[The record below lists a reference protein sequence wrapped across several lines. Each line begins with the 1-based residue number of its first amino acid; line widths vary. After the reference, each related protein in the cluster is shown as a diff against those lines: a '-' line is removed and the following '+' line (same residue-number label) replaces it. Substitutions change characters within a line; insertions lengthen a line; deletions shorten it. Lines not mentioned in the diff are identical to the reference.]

1 MLPPGA
7 GPKARAATAFG
18 SHAED
23 MSAHTIPSG
32 AVVVGVDGSP
42 SALQALDWA
51 ARQAEREHRPLVL
64 LHAYRAL
71 DTQANLWLVR
81 AGADVAEVVGQV
93 EDEARALVEGAAGL
107 VRESHP
113 ELGVTTFL
121 RAADPRQALLDAADR
136 ASLIVIGSRGRGPV
150 RTLLLG
156 STSVAVASHATCPVV
171 VVRPHHPGEVRRGVL
186 VGVDGTDRC
195 RATLEFAYR
204 QAALHD
210 LPLTVLHTF
219 WDAATLVP
227 ADGPRLTG
235 EHEADRLLLAESV
248 SGMGEEYPEVRVQL
262 QLAPGLPDAALLRA
276 SARMN
281 LVVVGRHPGRGLAR
295 GTFGGIAR
303 SVVEHAPTIV
313 AVVPD

>member
-1 MLPPGA
+1 
-7 GPKARAATAFG
+7 
-18 SHAED
+18 

-32 AVVVGVDGSP
+32 AVVVGVDGST
-42 SALQALDWA
+42 SALQAIDWA

-64 LHAYRAL
+64 LHAFRAL

-81 AGADVAEVVGQV
+81 AGADVGQVLGQV
-93 EDEARALVEGAAGL
+93 EGEARALVEQVASL

-113 ELGVTTFL
+113 DLEVTTL
-121 RAADPRQALLDAADR
+121 LSVADPRQALLDVADR
-136 ASLIVIGSRGRGPV
+136 ASLIVLGSRGRGPV

-210 LPLTVLHTF
+210 LPLTVLHTY
-219 WDAATLVP
+219 WDAAGTHRGGWAAPHRRLRGGP
-227 ADGPRLTG
+227 AVARRVGQRDG
-235 EHEADRLLLAESV
+235 
-248 SGMGEEYPEVRVQL
+248 
-262 QLAPGLPDAALLRA
+262 
-276 SARMN
+276 
-281 LVVVGRHPGRGLAR
+281 
-295 GTFGGIAR
+295 
-303 SVVEHAPTIV
+303 
-313 AVVPD
+313 

>member
-1 MLPPGA
+1 M
-7 GPKARAATAFG
+7 TAFG
-18 SHAED
+18 SHAGD

-42 SALQALDWA
+42 SALQAIDWA
-51 ARQAEREHRPLVL
+51 ACQAEREHRPLVL

-93 EDEARALVEGAAGL
+93 EGAARALVEDVAGL
-107 VRESHP
+107 TRESHP
-113 ELGVTTFL
+113 ELAVTTSL
-121 RAADPRQALLDAADR
+121 RAADPRQALLDVADR
-136 ASLIVIGSRGRGPV
+136 ASLIVVGSRGRGPV

-204 QAALHD
+204 QAALQD
-210 LPLTVLHTF
+210 LPLTVLHTY
-219 WDAATLVP
+219 WDAAKLTP
-227 ADGPRLTG
+227 ANTPRLTG
-235 EHEADRLLLAESV
+235 DDEADRLLLAESV

-262 QLAPGLPDAALLRA
+262 QLAPGLPDAALLHA
-276 SARMN
+276 SAHMN
-281 LVVVGRHPGRGLAR
+281 LVVVGRHPGHGLAR

>member
-1 MLPPGA
+1 
-7 GPKARAATAFG
+7 
-18 SHAED
+18 

-32 AVVVGVDGSP
+32 AVVVGVDGST
-42 SALQALDWA
+42 SALQAIDWA

-64 LHAYRAL
+64 LHAFRAL

-81 AGADVAEVVGQV
+81 AGADVGQILGQV
-93 EDEARALVEGAAGL
+93 ESEARALVEEVASL

-113 ELGVTTFL
+113 DLTVTTL
-121 RAADPRQALLDAADR
+121 LSTADPRQALLELADR
-136 ASLIVIGSRGRGPV
+136 ASLIVLGSRGRGPV

-219 WDAATLVP
+219 WDAAALTAV
-227 ADGPRLTG
+227 DTSRLTSDY
-235 EHEADRLLLAESV
+235 EADRLLLAESV

-262 QLAPGLPDAALLRA
+262 KLAQGLPDAALVHA
-276 SARMN
+276 SAQMN
-281 LVVVGRHPGRGLAR
+281 LVVVGRHPEHTRGR

-313 AVVPD
+313 AVVPDPSTDPVETDHGQ

>member
-1 MLPPGA
+1 
-7 GPKARAATAFG
+7 
-18 SHAED
+18 

-81 AGADVAEVVGQV
+81 AGADVAGVVGQV
-93 EDEARALVEGAAGL
+93 EDEARTLVEEAAGL
-107 VRESHP
+107 VRTSRP
-113 ELGVTTFL
+113 ELAVTTFL
-121 RAADPRQALLDAADR
+121 RVADPRQALLDVADR
-136 ASLIVIGSRGRGPV
+136 ASLVVIGSRGRGPV

-171 VVRPHHPGEVRRGVL
+171 VVRPHHPGEVRGGVL

-204 QAALHD
+204 QAAIS
-210 LPLTVLHTF
+210 
-219 WDAATLVP
+219 P
-227 ADGPRLTG
+227 A
-235 EHEADRLLLAESV
+235 
-248 SGMGEEYPEVRVQL
+248 
-262 QLAPGLPDAALLRA
+262 
-276 SARMN
+276 
-281 LVVVGRHPGRGLAR
+281 
-295 GTFGGIAR
+295 FGFL
-303 SVVEHAPTIV
+303 
-313 AVVPD
+313 

>member
-1 MLPPGA
+1 
-7 GPKARAATAFG
+7 
-18 SHAED
+18 

-32 AVVVGVDGSP
+32 AVVVGVDGST
-42 SALQALDWA
+42 SALQAIDWA
-51 ARQAEREHRPLVL
+51 ARQAAREHRPLVL
-64 LHAYRAL
+64 LHAFRAL

-81 AGADVAEVVGQV
+81 AGADVSQILGQV
-93 EDEARALVEGAAGL
+93 EGEARALVEQVASL

-113 ELGVTTFL
+113 DLEVTTL
-121 RAADPRQALLDAADR
+121 LSVADPRQALLDVAER
-136 ASLIVIGSRGRGPV
+136 ASLIVLGSRGRGPV

-210 LPLTVLHTF
+210 LPLTVLHTY
-219 WDAATLVP
+219 WDAAALT
-227 ADGPRLTG
+227 AAGGPPLTG
-235 EHEADRLLLAESV
+235 DYEADRLLLAESV

-262 QLAPGLPDAALLRA
+262 ELAQGLPDAALVRA
-276 SARMN
+276 SAHMN
-281 LVVVGRHPGRGLAR
+281 LVVVGRHPEHTLAR

-303 SVVEHAPTIV
+303 SVVEHSPTIV